1 MKRNNEYLE
10 EKQQYLIK
18 RRKCKKV
25 PDTYENVNRITKHIY
40 LGNKHIAKDI
50 DQLKELGITHIVNCA
65 VELDYIT
72 KLYDDNFDWIW
83 LPMEDCSMTGNVKD
97 HIEQTVKYIDDA
109 VQNNN
114 KVLVHCAAGISRS
127 SSIVIAY
134 LMYKN
139 KNATFDEV
147 YDHVASKRSCCRPN
161 SAFRE
166 QLREFPFE
174 TI

>member
-10 EKQQYLIK
+10 KRQQYLIK
-18 RRKCKKV
+18 RRKCKKIS
-25 PDTYENVNRITKHIY
+25 DKYENVNRITNHIY

-50 DQLKELGITHIVNCA
+50 YQLMELGITHIVNCA
-65 VELDYIT
+65 IELKYIT
-72 KLYDDNFDWIW
+72 DMYNDNFDWIW
-83 LPMEDCSMTGNVKD
+83 LPMEDCSITGNVTE
-97 HIEQTVKYIDDA
+97 HIKRTVKYIDCA
-109 VQNNN
+109 IQNGN

-139 KNATFDEV
+139 KNATFEEV
-147 YDHVASKRSCCRPN
+147 YDHVVSKRSCCRPN
-161 SAFRE
+161 SAFKK
-166 QLREFPFE
+166 QLQEFHFE